1 MTTTLVASDLEGTL
15 SAGEMWR
22 AIGEYVKANDDG
34 AAYRR
39 FFLGRMP
46 GFFAARIGLTDSQ
59 AFKNDWF
66 VRLAQLFRGWRE
78 QQIADMSAW
87 VVEHVLW
94 QQRRVAVI
102 DELLAHA
109 RSGSRLVIVSGGYT
123 PVVQAFIAKL
133 RAAGATDV
141 IDFSTPLRIDNGAC
155 TGELAGEVCTGEV
168 KAQRLRPYAERGELL
183 AAYGDTYAD
192 IPMLSLAKS
201 GIAVY
206 PDKRLA
212 AAAKKNGWRVI
223 APA

>member
-22 AIGEYVKANDDG
+22 AIGEYVKANGNG

-46 GFFAARIGLTDSQ
+46 GLFVSKIGLADSQ

-78 QQIADMSAW
+78 GQVAEMSTW
-87 VVEHVLW
+87 VVEHTLW

-102 DELLAHA
+102 NELLAHA
-109 RSGSRLVIVSGGYT
+109 RSGARLAIVSGGYT
-123 PVVQAFIAKL
+123 PVVQAFTAKL
-133 RAAGATDV
+133 RAAGAADV
-141 IDFSTPLRIDNGAC
+141 IDFSTPLRIDNGAY

-192 IPMLSLAKS
+192 IPMLNLAKT
-201 GIAVY
+201 GIAVS
-206 PDKRLA
+206 PDRGLA
-212 AAAKKNGWRVI
+212 AAARKNGWRLI
-223 APA
+223 TPA